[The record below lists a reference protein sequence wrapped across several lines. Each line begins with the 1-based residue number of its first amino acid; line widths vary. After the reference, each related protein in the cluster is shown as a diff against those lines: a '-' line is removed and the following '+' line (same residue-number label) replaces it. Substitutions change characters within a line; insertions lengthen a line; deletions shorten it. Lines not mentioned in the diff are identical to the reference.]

1 MGKDGDWVE
10 KACQEFQDKQY
21 KGDFV
26 ERNGCAFN
34 GNLQKPK
41 CSGSDFDGAKGCAV
55 LVYAGT
61 DTGATA
67 LNVPTGEI
75 TSYEMLHGNWIKSV
89 LQVRGGAGPRRPQ
102 DGR

>member
-1 MGKDGDWVE
+1 MTIHLSMHGPVDTFAWIGHKDGDWVE
-10 KACQEFQDKQY
+10 KACQEFQDDRY

-26 ERNGCAFN
+26 KRNGCAFT

-67 LNVPTGEI
+67 LN
-75 TSYEMLHGNWIKSV
+75 
-89 LQVRGGAGPRRPQ
+89 RR
-102 DGR
+102 